1 MVAGQYPT
9 REWREN
15 PEGQVRTIEEA
26 VAIARAY
33 GVVIPDDVEFHVD
46 ETGELHEHL
55 TARAPRVDKPSGERV
70 YWSDLVHDIT
80 MKVPLRV
87 WPGILKSDEAIVA
100 VLAHEMHE
108 ILNFRPYLEH
118 GNISIDDLI
127 LQTEAG
133 RPGNLH
139 DQAWDVADTMVDQVR
154 GASAQ

>member
-9 REWREN
+9 REWRDN
-15 PEGQVRTIEEA
+15 PVGQIRTIEEA
-26 VAIARAY
+26 VAIARSF

-46 ETGELHEHL
+46 ETGELHKDL

-108 ILNFRPYLEH
+108 ILNLRRTWSVGTSRSTILSCKLKPE
-118 GNISIDDLI
+118 GRGTCMTRCGTSPTGWSI
-127 LQTEAG
+127 G
-133 RPGNLH
+133 
-139 DQAWDVADTMVDQVR
+139 
-154 GASAQ
+154 